1 VVDTAQDAVKTVKKA
16 FPATKKR
23 SVDVLEKIRKLK

>member
-16 FPATKKR
+16 CSATKKR

>member
-1 VVDTAQDAVKTVKKA
+1 VVDTAQDAGRLKRA